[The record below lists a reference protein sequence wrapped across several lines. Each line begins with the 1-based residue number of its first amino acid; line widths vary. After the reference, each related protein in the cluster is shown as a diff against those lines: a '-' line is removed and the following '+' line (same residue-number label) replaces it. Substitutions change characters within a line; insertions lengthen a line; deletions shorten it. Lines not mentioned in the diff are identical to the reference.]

1 MQRSRKRE
9 GSMIFG
15 SRLLKKKKILK
26 EIGVQDLSF
35 HSLHA
40 HFQPIVQQGSEAVY

>member
-1 MQRSRKRE
+1 MGQGYK
-9 GSMIFG
+9 
-15 SRLLKKKKILK
+15 KKKKILK